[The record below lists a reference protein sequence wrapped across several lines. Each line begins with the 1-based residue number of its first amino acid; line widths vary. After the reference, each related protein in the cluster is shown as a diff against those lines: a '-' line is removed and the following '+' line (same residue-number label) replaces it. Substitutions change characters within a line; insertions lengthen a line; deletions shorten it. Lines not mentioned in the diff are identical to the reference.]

1 MTLDSAK
8 FIVNDTASL
17 PRQSRTVDRGSN
29 PFAPIAKQQNQALT
43 PQHDVYQTLADRV
56 NNSLSIFNDSAVK
69 QSLAALSQRLGGQLY
84 RQEHF
89 GRLELVPFE
98 LIDINIDIQ
107 RDLELMHIAYNII
120 QHFDPRIVQPVN
132 VTYIRSTGRY
142 SAWDGQQSSAAL
154 LLIYQAG
161 LIEGDF
167 AVQCK
172 VFDDDL
178 QVPGS
183 RLRGESVGNYGFR
196 KLNGDGREGIDAYF
210 MHRSRVN
217 GVRLYGSELEQDK
230 QSEEIQQILE
240 ANHMFPAKA
249 SEARGRQARP
259 GMVTYISGINN
270 IAGHGT
276 QRALFDVTKQDL
288 DHALAWHD
296 RYYASEKGV
305 DGGFILAF
313 GRLYAAAREQNI
325 TITAETEE
333 GLYHLFQSRYGSP
346 GGFHADCKQR
356 LKAFQKK
363 NDLKESWSDSCL
375 TPILVSDY
383 VTMGGPGRLPRVDNM
398 VTYAGV

>member
-1 MTLDSAK
+1 MSA
-8 FIVNDTASL
+8 T
-17 PRQSRTVDRGSN
+17 QSRTVDRGAN
-29 PFAPIAKQQNQALT
+29 PFAPIAKQHNQALT
-43 PQHDVYQTLADRV
+43 PQHNIYESITQRV
-56 NNSLSIFNDSAVK
+56 ANSSCFGLYDTAVK
-69 QSLAALSQRLGGQLY
+69 QALASLTQRLAGKKY

-89 GRLELVPFE
+89 GRLELVPFH
-98 LIDINIDIQ
+98 LIDINTDIQ
-107 RDLELMHIAYNII
+107 RDLELLHIANNII
-120 QHFDPRIVQPVN
+120 QHFDPRILQPVN
-132 VTYIRSTGRY
+132 VTYIKSTGRY
-142 SAWDGQQSSAAL
+142 SAWDGQQSSASL
-154 LLIYQAG
+154 LLISQAG

-178 QVPGS
+178 EVPGS
-183 RLRGESVGNYGFR
+183 DLKGESVGNYGFR
-196 KLNGDGREGIDAYF
+196 TLNGNGREPIDAYF

-217 GVRLYGSELEQDK
+217 GVRLYNSTFEEDL

-276 QRALFDVTKQDL
+276 QRSAFDMTKQDL
-288 DHALAWHD
+288 DRALSWHD

-325 TITAETEE
+325 DITIDTEE
-333 GLYHLFQSRYGSP
+333 DLYHLFQSRYGSP

-383 VTMGGPGRLPRVDNM
+383 VMTGGRGRLPKVDNM

>member
-1 MTLDSAK
+1 MSA
-8 FIVNDTASL
+8 T
-17 PRQSRTVDRGSN
+17 QSRTVNRGAN

-43 PQHDVYQTLADRV
+43 PQHNIYENITHRV
-56 NNSLSIFNDSAVK
+56 TNSMALYGDAVVKKSLLS
-69 QSLAALSQRLGGQLY
+69 LSQRLGGQKY

-89 GRLELVPFE
+89 GRLELVPFH

-107 RDLELMHIAYNII
+107 RDLELLHIATNII

-132 VTYIRSTGRY
+132 VTYIKSTGRY
-142 SAWDGQQSSAAL
+142 SAWDGQQSSASL
-154 LLIYQAG
+154 LLIHAAG

-178 QVPGS
+178 EVPGS
-183 RLRGESVGNYGFR
+183 DIKGEAVGNYGFR
-196 KLNGDGREGIDAYF
+196 TLNGNGREPIDAYF

-217 GVRLYGSELEQDK
+217 GVRLYNSKFAEDQ

-240 ANHMFPAKA
+240 VNHMFPAKA

-259 GMVTYISGINN
+259 GMVTHISGINN

-276 QRALFDVTKQDL
+276 QQAMFDVTKQDL
-288 DHALAWHD
+288 DRALAWHD

-383 VTMGGPGRLPRVDNM
+383 VMLGGHGRLPKVENM